1 MTKHTYTQVSDK
13 WVQWGNVVMGKGC
26 AQSDYQN
33 HIKKKKKLEELLKHV
48 C

>member
-13 WVQWGNVVMGKGC
+13 WVQWGNVVMGNGC
-26 AQSDYQN
+26 AQSDYQS
-33 HIKKKKKLEELLKHV
+33 HIKKKKLEELLKHV